1 MNVTTMATLTSNWE
15 ESGNNTVGFG
25 MPDRSVGDSGGR
37 LTGQPAAPFPRRA
50 LIRYHLARREG
61 RSVVKSL
68 VLALFIRTP
77 PELERTGEEN
87 RARLMELKK
96 RWDEGL

>member
-1 MNVTTMATLTSNWE
+1 MSIDQFA
-15 ESGNNTVGFG
+15 
-25 MPDRSVGDSGGR
+25 DIR
-37 LTGQPAAPFPRRA
+37 LAGQPAAPVRRRA
-50 LIRYHLARREG
+50 LIRCRLARREG

-68 VLALFIRTP
+68 VLAPFIRTP
-77 PELERTGEEN
+77 PEIERTDEAN